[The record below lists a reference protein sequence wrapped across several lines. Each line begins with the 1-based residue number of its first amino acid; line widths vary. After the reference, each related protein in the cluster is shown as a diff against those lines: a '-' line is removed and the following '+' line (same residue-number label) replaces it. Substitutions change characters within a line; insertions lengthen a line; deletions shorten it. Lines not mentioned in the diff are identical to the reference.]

1 MFGFRSIWGVVVVV
15 VVVVRVVELTNK
27 LIPAQFSG
35 VSEASACF
43 GSC

>member
-1 MFGFRSIWGVVVVV
+1 MFGFRSIWGVV

-35 VSEASACF
+35 VSEASACL